1 MGVYYTDKIKIPP
14 RGIVIKG
21 ADMNINNT
29 EDLSKLK
36 LSDLF
41 EAIASE
47 RKPVPIYKDG
57 KEIEPHHFSRL
68 GEISYSDAV
77 IVLNINK
84 ELRERFIE
92 EYPEYGPSVAKAGDV
107 VKFGSYIQNGEN
119 KDSIEWIVLARD
131 RNSLKLVSKY
141 GLDCKTYN
149 DVYENITWEDSTLRK
164 WLNSEFVEDAF
175 SKEEKMM
182 IPYTSVKID
191 NLDNIYANHGN
202 NTSDKVFLLSA
213 TEAKLYFESD
223 KARQCKATK
232 YAVAHGAYENS
243 ENGNCWYW
251 LRTPG
256 WAPMAYCQTNVKD
269 KGDIS
274 LVGDSVEHTDNAVR
288 PAIWVGID

>member
-1 MGVYYTDKIKIPP
+1 
-14 RGIVIKG
+14 
-21 ADMNINNT
+21 MNINNA
-29 EDLSKLK
+29 EDIEKLK

-41 EAIASE
+41 KAIASE
-47 RKPVPIYKDG
+47 KSPVPIYEDG
-57 KEIEPHHFSRL
+57 KEIEPHKFSAL

-84 ELRERFIE
+84 KLRDRFIA
-92 EYPEYGPSVAKAGDV
+92 EYPEYGASVAKPGDII
-107 VKFGSYIQNGEN
+107 KFGSYIQNGET

-131 RNSLKLVSKY
+131 RNNIKLVSKY
-141 GLDCKTYN
+141 GLDCKAYN
-149 DVYENITWEDSTLRK
+149 NVYENVTWENCDLRK
-164 WLNSEFVEDAF
+164 WLNEVFVEEAF
-175 SKEEKMM
+175 TKVEKSM
-182 IPYTSVKID
+182 IPFTPVKID

-223 KARQCKATK
+223 KERQCKATK
-232 YAVAHGAYENS
+232 YAVSHGAYENS

-256 WAPMAYCQTNVKD
+256 WAPMAYCQTDVKD

-274 LVGDSVEHTDNAVR
+274 LVGDSLEHTDNAVR
-288 PAIWVGID
+288 PAIWVGVE